1 MPKRITF
8 CLFSLFICFFSLTV
22 FAQQEANQQQ
32 DVLVE
37 DVEFRGNRRIP
48 KDTLSY
54 SVTTKKG
61 DRFNRAQA
69 QRDFESVLNLGFFDP
84 LKSRVLEADGPTG
97 GKVVIF
103 EISWLEVRD

>member
-8 CLFSLFICFFSLTV
+8 CLFSLFICFFSLSV
-22 FAQQEANQQQ
+22 LAQQEANQQ

-54 SVTTKKG
+54 SVTTKQG

-69 QRDFESVLNLGFFDP
+69 QRDSWFP
-84 LKSRVLEADGPTG
+84 LCTARRTRPGD
-97 GKVVIF
+97 
-103 EISWLEVRD
+103 